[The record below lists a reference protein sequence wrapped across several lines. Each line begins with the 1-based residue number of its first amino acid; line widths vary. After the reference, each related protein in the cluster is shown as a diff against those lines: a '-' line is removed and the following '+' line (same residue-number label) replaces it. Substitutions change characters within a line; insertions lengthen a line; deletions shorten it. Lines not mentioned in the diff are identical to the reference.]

1 MWMTR
6 LELDTYAF
14 NAQKI
19 LKNTLIIEIYAFNT
33 KFIILQLYVDLNHDF
48 N

>member
-1 MWMTR
+1 MCMTR

-14 NAQKI
+14 NAQKKI
-19 LKNTLIIEIYAFNT
+19 KNTLIIEIYAFNT
-33 KFIILQLYVDLNHDF
+33 KFIILQPYVDLNHDF